1 MKTRILTSIVAIP
14 IIIIALLQ
22 PYAEVW
28 GVIVLLAA
36 LVGLYEF
43 YKATGINKNKSL
55 CIMGYLG
62 AIYFVTICF
71 HNIAILP
78 YSIWFSGIL
87 CLIMLFSNK
96 TVNLTKIAVTFA
108 STLYI
113 PYLLSHI
120 LFLRKADNGE
130 YYIWLILVISFLTD
144 SCAYF
149 VGKAFGKRKLCPNLS
164 PNKTI
169 AGAIGGTL
177 GGGLFS
183 LLFGFIVN
191 RCFGADVNLLSIF
204 ILGLIGAI
212 AAQLGD
218 LTASA
223 IKRQYNI
230 KDYGN
235 LFPGH
240 GGVMDRID
248 SILFVAPIIYYYVGI
263 FSRFNFGIF
272 N

>member
-1 MKTRILTSIVAIP
+1 MKNRILTAVVAIP

-22 PYAEVW
+22 PYVEVW
-28 GVIVLLAA
+28 GAIVLVASII
-36 LVGLYEF
+36 GLYEF
-43 YKATGINKNKSL
+43 YKATGIKENKSL

-62 AIYFVTICF
+62 AVYFAVNSLHSINYF
-71 HNIAILP
+71 P
-78 YSIWFSGIL
+78 FSIWFPGIL
-87 CLIMLFSNK
+87 CLIMLISNK
-96 TVNLTKIAVTFA
+96 TVNLSKVSITFA
-108 STLYI
+108 GTLYI

-120 LFLRKADNGE
+120 ILLRGLKSGE
-130 YYIWLILVISFLTD
+130 YYIWLVLVIAFLTD

-149 VGKAFGKRKLCPNLS
+149 VGKGLGKRKLCPNLS

-169 AGAIGGTL
+169 AGAVGGTL

-183 LLFGFIVN
+183 LLFGLIICYF
-191 RCFGADVNLLSIF
+191 FGADVNFLKIF

-212 AAQLGD
+212 GAQLGD

-223 IKRQYNI
+223 IKRQYKI

-240 GGVMDRID
+240 GGIMDRID
-248 SILFVAPIIYYYVGI
+248 SILFVAPILYYFI
-263 FSRFNFGIF
+263 AIFGIF